1 MLKRIAWLQ
10 TSGILRGYLF
20 GEIFWIDRGELSESS
35 SCTRRCDVTNEWN
48 PPKFLTSVPTQNVD
62 FAELTDT
69 ERILNVLL
77 RKKKKEQKE
86 NGVKTSL
93 EISKPSKPIT
103 HSLLL
108 CFIFYSGRIELKYG
122 WRISSLRAPSCIW
135 FLAFVRLRK
144 ATIQPSSAI

>member
-10 TSGILRGYLF
+10 TSGILRGDLF

-86 NGVKTSL
+86 NRVETSL
-93 EISKPSKPIT
+93 KISKPSKPIIR
-103 HSLLL
+103 SLLL
-108 CFIFYSGRIELKYG
+108 CFFFYSGGIELKYG

-135 FLAFVRLRK
+135 ILAFVRLRK
-144 ATIQPSSAI
+144 ATFQPSSAT